1 MAKVTGN
8 GTVYFDKTNNKWVG
22 QYIIIEEN
30 TKKRK
35 SIHGKTKEE
44 VMRKLAGVHYQYDN
58 GNYIRENGIPL
69 VEILYK
75 NRENKYNANLISDSQ
90 YQRLGYV
97 IKSIENSEIGKRNIK

>member
-35 SIHGKTKEE
+35 SI
-44 VMRKLAGVHYQYDN
+44 Q
-58 GNYIRENGIPL
+58 
-69 VEILYK
+69 
-75 NRENKYNANLISDSQ
+75 NL
-90 YQRLGYV
+90 
-97 IKSIENSEIGKRNIK
+97 NW